1 MRGWMLL
8 CLAIAVAVLFWG
20 CGGSSASST
29 SAETQPRSPRKI
41 RVSLDSTE
49 GAENV
54 GILMAV
60 KRGYFEDVGLDVWE
74 GSPLEPD
81 RPLSYVAKGTDDFG
95 VTQMPQVVR
104 GREEG
109 LGVTA
114 VGSLVAHPTAAMI
127 WLKGADIRQVTDLK
141 GKTIAYPGVPF
152 QKAFLESVL
161 ARAGLGLDDVRLEN
175 VGYELVPALIGGQA
189 DAIFGAAPNLVAP
202 EIEAEGAT
210 PVVVGVRDLGIP
222 DYEEDVVIART
233 DLVERD
239 PQMVGD
245 FMSAVRRGT
254 EAAVEDPE
262 AAVQAIVDAIGAS
275 PELHRREKT
284 MQVKAT
290 LPLLSRSGRMSPA
303 RAEALVDW
311 MYEEGI
317 VKRRWAADEVLAKP
331 SS

>member
-1 MRGWMLL
+1 MGRMFL
-8 CLAIAVAVLFWG
+8 CLVGVAVLFAG
-20 CGGSSASST
+20 CGGSSTDST
-29 SAETQPRSPRKI
+29 SVKTHQQGPRKI
-41 RVSLDSTE
+41 RVSLDSLE

-114 VGSLVAHPTAAMI
+114 IGSLVAHPTASMI
-127 WLKGADIRQVTDLK
+127 WLKGEGISRIADLK

-152 QKAFLESVL
+152 QKAFLEPVL
-161 ARAGLGLDDVRLEN
+161 TRAGLSLDDVKLED
-175 VGYELVPALIGGQA
+175 VGYEVVPALIGGKA
-189 DAIFGAAPNLVAP
+189 DAIFGAAPNLVGP
-202 EIEAEGAT
+202 EIEAEGGV
-210 PVVVGVRDLGIP
+210 PVAVGARELGLP
-222 DYEEDVVIART
+222 DYEESVVIART

-239 PQMVGD
+239 PQMVRD
-245 FMSAVRRGT
+245 FMSAVGRGT

-262 AAVQAIVDAIGAS
+262 AAVQAIVEAIGAN
-275 PELHRREKT
+275 PELHRPEKKL
-284 MQVKAT
+284 QVRAT
-290 LPLLSRSGRMSPA
+290 LPLLSASGRTSPP
-303 RAEALVDW
+303 RAESLANW

-317 VKRRWAADEVLAKP
+317 VKRRWAAEELLAIHP
-331 SS
+331 